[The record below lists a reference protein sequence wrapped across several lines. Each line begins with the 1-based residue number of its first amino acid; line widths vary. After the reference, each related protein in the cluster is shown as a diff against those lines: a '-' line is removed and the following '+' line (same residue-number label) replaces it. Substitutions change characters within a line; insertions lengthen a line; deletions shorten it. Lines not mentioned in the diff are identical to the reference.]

1 MEIGSQIK
9 KYRGAQGLS
18 QDALAEKIFVTR
30 QTVSNWETGKSYPD
44 IHSLLLLSSVFNVSL
59 DQLVKEDIEAM
70 KKEINKA
77 DVAEFNRLGRI
88 FSIMFV
94 FSLLAFIPLYV
105 FLKTT
110 GLIIWAVLYL
120 ITLGFAIRLEKL
132 KKANDLHTYRE
143 IVAFSESRSLD
154 EIQTQ
159 REIGKRPYQAAL
171 KPLAG
176 AAAGLVAAAIAGL
189 LIKLIN

>member
-154 EIQTQ
+154 EMQTQ

>member
-154 EIQTQ
+154 EMQTQ
-159 REIGKRPYQAAL
+159 REIGKRPYQAVL